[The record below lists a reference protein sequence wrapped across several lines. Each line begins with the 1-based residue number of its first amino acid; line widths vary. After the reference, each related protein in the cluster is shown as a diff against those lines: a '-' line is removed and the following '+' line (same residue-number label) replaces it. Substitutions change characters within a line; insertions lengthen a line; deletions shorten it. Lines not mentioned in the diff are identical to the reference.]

1 MVSLNQGEITMTK
14 RIQGS
19 NLLKNCKLRQKQMRY
34 LLDNMSEP
42 DFSLIECSNALN
54 DTFNTSEETL
64 NTAGITFR
72 ILNSQGF
79 GTGKHSSNTLPTW
92 ASVAV
97 FMANIQCYLPKS
109 LQTKQNPFRL
119 WRRNSFQQNDTQIIA
134 EDTQELLDDMCD
146 WLETMKRKIQD
157 YITARYF
164 REGKIQY
171 IEMLKRRYKDEWSE
185 KVEQEVVADVQQ
197 ETNFNLVI
205 EDYTGDEND

>member
-1 MVSLNQGEITMTK
+1 MTK
-14 RIQGS
+14 RIQGY
-19 NLLKNCKLRQKQMRY
+19 NLMRNCKIRQKQMRY
-34 LLDNMSEP
+34 LLENMKEP

-79 GTGKHSSNTLPTW
+79 GTGKHSSDTKPSW
-92 ASVAV
+92 GSVAY
-97 FMANIQCYLPKS
+97 FFANIQDYLPKS
-109 LQTKQNPFRL
+109 LRTKQNPYRL
-119 WRRNSFQQNDTQIIA
+119 WSRWTLRDNDTQIIA
-134 EDTQELLDDMCD
+134 DETRELLDDMVD
-146 WLETMKRKIQD
+146 WLEAMKRKIMD

-185 KVEQEVVADVQQ
+185 RTEQNIDANVNADTELKV
-197 ETNFNLVI
+197 FI
-205 EDYTGDEND
+205 EDA

>member
-1 MVSLNQGEITMTK
+1 MTK
-14 RIQGS
+14 RIQGY
-19 NLLKNCKLRQKQMRY
+19 NLLRNCKTRQKQMRY
-34 LLDNMSEP
+34 LLDNMKEP

-79 GTGKHSSNTLPTW
+79 GTGKHSSDTKPSW
-92 ASVAV
+92 GSVAN
-97 FMANIQCYLPKS
+97 FFAQIQDYLPKS
-109 LQTKQNPFRL
+109 LRTKQNPYRL
-119 WRRNSFQQNDTQIIA
+119 WSRWTLRDNDTQIIA
-134 EDTQELLDDMCD
+134 DETRELLDDMVD
-146 WLETMKRKIQD
+146 WLEVMKRKIMD

-171 IEMLKRRYKDEWSE
+171 CEILKRRFKDQYSE

-197 ETNFNLVI
+197 ETNFNLMI
-205 EDYTGDEND
+205 EDYTPDEDN

>member
-1 MVSLNQGEITMTK
+1 
-14 RIQGS
+14 
-19 NLLKNCKLRQKQMRY
+19 MRY
-34 LLDNMSEP
+34 LLENMKEP

-79 GTGKHSSNTLPTW
+79 GTGKHSSDTKPSW
-92 ASVAV
+92 GSVAY
-97 FMANIQCYLPKS
+97 FFANIQDYLPKS
-109 LQTKQNPFRL
+109 LRTKQNPYRL
-119 WRRNSFQQNDTQIIA
+119 WSRWTLRDNDTQIIA
-134 EDTQELLDDMCD
+134 DETRELLDDMVD
-146 WLETMKRKIQD
+146 WLEAMKRKIMD

-185 KVEQEVVADVQQ
+185 RTEQNIDANVNADTELKV
-197 ETNFNLVI
+197 FI
-205 EDYTGDEND
+205 EDA

>member
-1 MVSLNQGEITMTK
+1 MVSSNQGEITMTK

-72 ILNSQGF
+72 ILNSQGV

>member
-1 MVSLNQGEITMTK
+1 MTK
-14 RIQGS
+14 RIQGY
-19 NLLKNCKLRQKQMRY
+19 NLLRNCKTRQRQMKY
-34 LLDNMSEP
+34 LMENMKEP

-64 NTAGITFR
+64 NTAGITYR

-79 GTGKHSSNTLPTW
+79 GTGKHSSDTKPSW
-92 ASVAV
+92 GSVAY
-97 FMANIQCYLPKS
+97 FFAQIQDYLPKS
-109 LQTKQNPFRL
+109 LRTKQNPYRL
-119 WRRNSFQQNDTQIIA
+119 WSRWTLRDNDTQIISD
-134 EDTQELLDDMCD
+134 ETRELLDDMVD
-146 WLETMKRKIQD
+146 WLEVMKRKIMD

-171 IEMLKRRYKDEWSE
+171 CEILKRRFKDQYSE

-205 EDYTGDEND
+205 EDYTPDEDN